1 MSVERYELRR
11 MPLARGVMGEVW
23 QGRDR
28 VSGRDVAVKL
38 PRAAPGTD
46 RAELTRWFRREAR
59 ITGCLRHPG
68 VPEVYASGVEDG
80 RPYLVMRYFPG
91 GSVSDLLAA
100 RGRLPAAW
108 AAAIAAQACEVLAA
122 VHDAGLVHRDVKPA
136 NLMLR
141 PDGGVT
147 LIDFGL
153 AVSAGTRG
161 EWPSGVSGTPAYL
174 ASEEALGSASG
185 PRGDLYALG
194 RTLHEM
200 LTGRRR
206 GSGRDDAPRDLPR
219 ALAATLR
226 DLQAPDPA
234 DRPAC
239 AREVRAALSPLVTE
253 VTGASAIPAALPAA
267 A

>member
-1 MSVERYELRR
+1 MSNERYELRR

-28 VSGRDVAVKL
+28 VTGRDVAVKF
-38 PRAAPGTD
+38 PRASPGVD
-46 RAELTRWFRREAR
+46 RAELARWFRHEAR
-59 ITGCLRHPG
+59 ITASLRHPG
-68 VPEVYASGVEDG
+68 LPAIYAVGVEAA
-80 RPYLVMRYFPG
+80 RPYLVMGYLPG
-91 GSVSDLLAA
+91 SSVSDVLAA
-100 RGRLPAAW
+100 HGRLPAAR
-108 AAAIAAQACEVLAA
+108 AAAIAVQACSVLAA
-122 VHDAGLVHRDVKPA
+122 VHDAGLVHRDVEPA

-141 PDGGVT
+141 PDGRAT

-161 EWPSGVSGTPAYL
+161 EWPVGVSGTPTYVAP
-174 ASEEALGSASG
+174 EEALGSASG

-200 LTGRRR
+200 LTGRRPE
-206 GSGRDDAPRDLPR
+206 SGRDNAPRDVPQ

-234 DRPAC
+234 DRPAS
-239 AREVRAALSPLVTE
+239 AREVGAALLPLVAE
-253 VTGASAIPAALPAA
+253 GTGASGVPPRLPAA